1 PLDRRLQV
9 TPGEDVSRSISF
21 HLGRK
26 EQGVG
31 KEADEDEHAA
41 NRQVT
46 LLVVPLQAHT
56 RDHAIPVDL
65 PDPGAEDEIDAGVGP
80 RPRLEDG
87 LSAELTAAVDDRDPA
102 CVAGEEV
109 SLLERRIAAPDH
121 RQLLTLEEG
130 AVADRAVADS
140 PAREFRLAGHV
151 ELPRPAAGG
160 EDQGGGVQLPPA
172 LQPGQLGAA
181 GANLDRLHRLE
192 FANVE
197 TELAGVVAHL
207 AGQVPAGDRL
217 ESRVVLDQLGVEQLA
232 ADRATVDQHRLQVH
246 AGSVEPAARPAGPPP
261 TMMRSQLSTGA
272 RPVSAGVT
280 ASIPSEARAPR
291 ISGPTNSAISSTS
304 ANGREVLGASNTT
317 DA

>member
-87 LSAELTAAVDDRDPA
+87 LSAELTAAVDDRNPA

-151 ELPRPAAGG
+151 ELPRPATWAFRAR
-160 EDQGGGVQLPPA
+160 PPA
-172 LQPGQLGAA
+172 AKIRA
-181 GANLDRLHRLE
+181 GACSSLPL
-192 FANVE
+192 
-197 TELAGVVAHL
+197 T
-207 AGQVPAGDRL
+207 
-217 ESRVVLDQLGVEQLA
+217 S
-232 ADRATVDQHRLQVH
+232 RATLV
-246 AGSVEPAARPAGPPP
+246 PPGP
-261 TMMRSQLSTGA
+261 TSTASTGSNSRMSRPNLRAWSPILLA
-272 RPVSAGVT
+272 RSPPE
-280 ASIPSEARAPR
+280 ID
-291 ISGPTNSAISSTS
+291 
-304 ANGREVLGASNTT
+304 SNPGES
-317 DA
+317 